1 MRGSDPRTKN
11 QPKPR
16 FAARLRRA
24 LLGVAAAAALA
35 GVAGCNLLEGS
46 AYAPYATF
54 QPAAL
59 TFQAERALDDEET
72 PLQSVTF
79 TTPAGAQGAFLTS
92 YTVTYLDADGQPLAF
107 GDDVATFAFDD
118 VGLRLPP
125 GRDCPEDGCTPGDVT
140 YVDVASDPLPLAAMP
155 KGVIGAYL
163 TSGRDEGSVRYVWT
177 LRLDADGREV
187 TRTSTAP
194 VVVDRT
200 PDLRPVVEIVGLVN
214 GQEVFEDHAFTIRVT
229 VDAGA
234 ELEALEA
241 ALSGQRTAFPD
252 PTSTTDVVLI
262 DAFPVVSVSDHLLT
276 VTATDTLGQVR
287 TNFRN
292 LTVVPSPTDD

>member
-1 MRGSDPRTKN
+1 MRGSDPRTTN
-11 QPKPR
+11 PARQR
-16 FAARLRRA
+16 RAARLRRA
-24 LLGVAAAAALA
+24 LLGVVAAAALA

-54 QPAAL
+54 QPAAQ

-72 PLQSVTF
+72 PQQSVTF
-79 TTPAGAQGAFLTS
+79 TTPAGAQGAFLTG
-92 YTVTYLDADGQPLAF
+92 YTVTYRDADGQPLAF
-107 GDDVATFAFDD
+107 GDGVATFAFDG

-125 GRDCPEDGCTPGDVT
+125 GRDCPEGGCTPGEVR
-140 YVDVASDPLPLAAMP
+140 YVEATSEPLPLAAMP

-163 TSGRDEGSVRYVWT
+163 ASGRDEGSVRYVWT

-200 PDLRPVVEIVGLVN
+200 PDLRPVVEIVGLAN
-214 GQEVFEDHAFTIRVT
+214 NQEVFADHAFTIRVT

-234 ELEALEA
+234 ELESLEA

-252 PTSTTDVVLI
+252 PTSTTDVVLS
-262 DAFPVVSVSDHLLT
+262 DAFPVVSFSDHRLT
-276 VTATDTLGQVR
+276 VTATDTLGRVD